1 MWIREA
7 RGVYLVEEHFEINKV
22 EETGPKVCLQPHQC
36 GAC

>member
-7 RGVYLVEEHFEINKV
+7 CGVYLVEERFEINKV
-22 EETGPKVCLQPHQC
+22 EETGPKFCPQPHRC